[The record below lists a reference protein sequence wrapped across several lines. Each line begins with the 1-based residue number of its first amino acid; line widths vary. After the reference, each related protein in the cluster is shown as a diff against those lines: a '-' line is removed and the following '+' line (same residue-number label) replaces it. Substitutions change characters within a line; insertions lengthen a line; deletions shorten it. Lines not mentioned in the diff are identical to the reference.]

1 MLGYMDIGTHIE
13 IVKGRDAGETGR
25 VVRVCSLI
33 GWLFVT
39 LDKHAKDRVYRDLE
53 HGPLIEYEL
62 RVTQPGRDPGLEPG
76 SRGFESLHADHT
88 GI

>member
-33 GWLFVT
+33 GWLFVA

-53 HGPLIEYEL
+53 HGPLTKCEVKTIMGK
-62 RVTQPGRDPGLEPG
+62 T
-76 SRGFESLHADHT
+76 
-88 GI
+88 